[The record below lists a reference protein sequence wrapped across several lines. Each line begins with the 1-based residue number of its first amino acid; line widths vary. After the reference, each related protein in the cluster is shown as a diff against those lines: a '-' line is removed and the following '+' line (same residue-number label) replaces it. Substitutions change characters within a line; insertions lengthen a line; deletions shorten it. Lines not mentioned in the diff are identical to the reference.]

1 MKDIIYFDFDGTLYD
16 SDNLTNMFLKICQ
29 KYNISLEEERKAE
42 AILFDERNLFDL
54 DEIALFLKDKFSLS
68 DAFLKEVESLYLMPN
83 LYSDTISALDL
94 LVDSNKYEI
103 IILTYGKI
111 SHQEKKINNCGILKY
126 AKDIIITE
134 GSKANVLKVDYKNGI
149 FIDNNPY
156 QIECFVNTKAKKV
169 LRIRRSIDKYSKT
182 DSKVVTSE
190 YTDLVELVKKE
201 LL

>member
-1 MKDIIYFDFDGTLYD
+1 MKNIVYFDFDGTLYD
-16 SDNLTNMFLKICQ
+16 SDNLTNMFLKLCQ
-29 KYNISLEEERKAE
+29 RYGVSKEEEKNAE
-42 AILFDERNLFDL
+42 TILFDEKNLFDL
-54 DEIALFLKDKFSLS
+54 DEIAVFLKDKFNLS
-68 DAFLKEVESLYLMPN
+68 DTFLKEVESLYLIPN
-83 LYSDTISALDL
+83 LYSDTIPALDL

-103 IILTYGKI
+103 IILTYGDI

-126 AKDIIITE
+126 ANDVIITE
-134 GSKANVLKVDYKNGI
+134 GSKAGIDKVDYDNGI

-182 DSKVVTSE
+182 DSNVVTKE
-190 YTDLVELVKKE
+190 YADLVELVKKE